1 MYQKIFVVVAAA
13 SVVGL
18 GAPAF
23 AQQADEP
30 FVGPRIT
37 VIGGW
42 DRIDHDGENG
52 SGFVYGGNAGYDIAI
67 GNVRLAPE
75 VEVTGTTQK
84 SCFAETA
91 GRRCERADRD
101 FYAGGRIGY
110 VVTPSVLLYGKAGY
124 TNGRFTDRFTPA
136 KGSTAVAIDRRDN
149 RSGFRLGAGVEYAL
163 TQNFFVTGEYRY
175 SNYSADF
182 SRNQI
187 IGGVGFRF

>member
-1 MYQKIFVVVAAA
+1 MYQRIFAAVAAMSA
-13 SVVGL
+13 IGFSV
-18 GAPAF
+18 PAF
-23 AQQADEP
+23 AQADEP
-30 FVGPRIT
+30 FVGPRVT

-136 KGSTAVAIDRRDN
+136 TGSTAVAFDRRDN